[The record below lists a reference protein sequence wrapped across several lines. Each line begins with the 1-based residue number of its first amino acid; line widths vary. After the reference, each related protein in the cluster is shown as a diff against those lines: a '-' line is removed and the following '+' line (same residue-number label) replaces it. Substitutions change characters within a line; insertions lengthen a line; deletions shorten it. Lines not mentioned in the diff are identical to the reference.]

1 MSPLVRVERLGL
13 ATRNSPVF
21 SDLSF
26 RLERGALTVVVGPSG
41 SGRSALLLAVSGRM
55 AGLTGTVGLG
65 DRTRTRP
72 AELRRCTS
80 LARLATLVGPE
91 DRLTV
96 AESLTERALIDGVRV
111 ADAEKAVALA
121 EQAFALAFPRE
132 RLVEELGAYE
142 RALLCVALAVVR
154 PAELVLLDD
163 ADRGLDVADQVRLYA
178 ALERLCATG
187 PTVLVT
193 TTELAAVPAG
203 VAVIPLPPR
212 PGKPARG
219 RPVRPGGAALE
230 KATDS
235 PPDEAAGGGAGS
247 LDDPPTAP
255 DDTPD
260 DDGKTP

>member
-1 MSPLVRVERLGL
+1 VKPLVTVERLGL
-13 ATRNSPVF
+13 ATRDSPVF

-26 RLERGALTVVVGPSG
+26 RLERGALTVLLGPSG

-72 AELRRCTS
+72 TDLRRCTS

-91 DRLTV
+91 DKLTV

-111 ADAEKAVALA
+111 ADAERAVAVS
-121 EQAFALAFPRE
+121 EQAFALAFPRD

-163 ADRGLDVADQVRLYA
+163 ADRGLDVADQIRLYA

-187 PTVLVT
+187 PAV
-193 TTELAAVPAG
+193 LAA
-203 VAVIPLPPR
+203 
-212 PGKPARG
+212 
-219 RPVRPGGAALE
+219 
-230 KATDS
+230 T
-235 PPDEAAGGGAGS
+235 
-247 LDDPPTAP
+247 DPPSGP
-255 DDTPD
+255 PFPP
-260 DDGKTP
+260 GWP

>member
-1 MSPLVRVERLGL
+1 VSPLVRVERLGL
-13 ATRNSPVF
+13 ATRTRPVF

-26 RLERGALTVVVGPSG
+26 CLERRTLTVVVGPSG

-55 AGLTGTVGLG
+55 AGLTGTVRLG
-65 DRTRTRP
+65 DKTRTRP

-91 DRLTV
+91 DKLTV
-96 AESLTERALIDGVRV
+96 AESLIERALIDGVRV
-111 ADAEKAVALA
+111 ADAERAVAVA
-121 EQAFALAFPRE
+121 EQAFAVTLPRG

-142 RALLCVALAVVR
+142 QALLCVALAVVR

-187 PTVLVT
+187 PTVLAA
-193 TTELAAVPAG
+193 TTERAAVPAG
-203 VAVIPLPPR
+203 VAVVPLPVR
-212 PGKPARG
+212 PGTPARG
-219 RPVRPGGAALE
+219 RPVRPGGAAPG
-230 KATDS
+230 TTTNS
-235 PPDEAAGGGAGS
+235 PLDKAAGADEDPV
-247 LDDPPTAP
+247 DDSRTTR